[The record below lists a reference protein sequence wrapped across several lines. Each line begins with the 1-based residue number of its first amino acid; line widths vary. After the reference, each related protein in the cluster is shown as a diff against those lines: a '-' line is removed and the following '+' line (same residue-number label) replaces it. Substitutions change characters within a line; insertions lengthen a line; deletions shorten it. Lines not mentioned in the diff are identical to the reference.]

1 MNTDRT
7 GATFESLSE
16 GARALLVEP
25 GSATEVAP
33 GVHVMPDRRVNLVP
47 NVGIVVG
54 DEAVLI
60 VDTAVGP
67 VNGALVLEEAR
78 RLGDG
83 KPLYVTI
90 THFHPEHGF
99 GAQALVD
106 HATLVYNRA
115 QVVDLFEQGPDFI
128 EMFSGFAPEI
138 AELLA
143 PVELVGPRIAYQGEC
158 ELDLGGVKVTLRE
171 RGGAHTKGDQII
183 LVPDSGVLFAG
194 DLVEN
199 RFFPI
204 VFGDDA
210 NGPEWIKTL
219 DELAEI
225 DASVVVPG
233 HGETAGTELISD
245 QRAYLVAVQ
254 DAVRQR
260 IDSGQ
265 DVETIATELGP
276 ELESQYSTWENPEWI
291 DFAIR
296 NFHRELV

>member
-1 MNTDRT
+1 MSTEHA
-7 GATFESLSE
+7 GSTFDSLSE
-16 GARALLVEP
+16 GAKGLLVEP

-33 GVHVMPDRRVNLVP
+33 SVHVMPDRRVNLVP

-54 DEAVLI
+54 EQAALV
-60 VDTAVGP
+60 VDTAMGP

-78 RLGDG
+78 RIAGDR
-83 KPLYVTI
+83 PLYVTV

-106 HATLVYNRA
+106 HATLIYNRA
-115 QVVDLFEQGPDFI
+115 QVTDLVEQGREFI

-143 PVELVGPRIAYQGEC
+143 PVELVMPRVVYSGEC
-158 ELDLGGVKVTLRE
+158 ELDLGGLKVLLRE
-171 RGGAHTKGDQII
+171 RGGAHTKGDQIVV
-183 LVPDSGVLFAG
+183 VPERGVLFAG

-210 NGPEWIKTL
+210 NGPEWITAL
-219 DELAEI
+219 GELAELG
-225 DASVVVPG
+225 ASVVVPG
-233 HGETAGTELISD
+233 HGETAGPELISD
-245 QRAYLVAVQ
+245 QRAYLVDVQ
-254 DAVRQR
+254 DAVKQR
-260 IDSGQ
+260 IDAGQ
-265 DVETIATELGP
+265 DVEAIATELGP
-276 ELESQYSTWENPEWI
+276 ELEGRYSSWENPEWI

-296 NFHRELV
+296 NFHRELS

>member
-1 MNTDRT
+1 MSTDET
-7 GATFESLSE
+7 GSAIESLSE
-16 GARALLVEP
+16 GARGLLLEP

-33 GVHVMPDRRVNLVP
+33 RVHVMPDRRVNLVP

-54 DEAVLI
+54 DAAALI
-60 VDTAVGP
+60 VDTAMGP
-67 VNGALVLEEAR
+67 INGAIVLEEAR
-78 RLGDG
+78 RVAGD
-83 KPLYVTI
+83 KPLYVTV

-99 GAQALVD
+99 GAQALAD
-106 HATLVYNRA
+106 HATLIYNRA
-115 QVVDLFEQGPDFI
+115 QIVDLFEQGPGFI

-143 PVELVGPRIAYQGEC
+143 PVELVRPRIGYDGEC
-158 ELDLGGVKVTLRE
+158 EIDLGGVTVLLRE
-171 RGGAHTKGDQII
+171 RGGAHTKGDQIV

-219 DELAEI
+219 DELGEVNAT
-225 DASVVVPG
+225 VVVPG
-233 HGETAGTELISD
+233 HGETAGPELISE
-245 QRAYLVAVQ
+245 QRAYLVAVGE
-254 DAVRQR
+254 AVKQR

-265 DVETIATELGP
+265 DVEAIATELGP
-276 ELESQYSTWENPEWI
+276 EIEQQYSSWENSEWI

-296 NFHRELV
+296 NFHRELS